1 MARLIIEARATGA
14 EGPLAQAA
22 VAAVGNSC
30 PLYVVVSVSDTDG
43 LAVAGLTAANFT
55 ISAIIVAAG
64 GAEVEITS
72 VADFEQGDYEIDVV
86 PVIDIDL
93 GTRASWT
100 LGRYIFFLVVTHGGD
115 RGQTLCD
122 VFVH

>member
-1 MARLIIEARATGA
+1 
-14 EGPLAQAA
+14 
-22 VAAVGNSC
+22 VAAVGNSL

-43 LAVAGLTAANFT
+43 LPVAGHTSANFT

-93 GTRASWT
+93 GTRATWT
-100 LGRYIFFLVVTHGGD
+100 LGRYIFFLVVYPWQ
-115 RGQTLCD
+115 RPRPNPLRRARPLKP
-122 VFVH
+122 V